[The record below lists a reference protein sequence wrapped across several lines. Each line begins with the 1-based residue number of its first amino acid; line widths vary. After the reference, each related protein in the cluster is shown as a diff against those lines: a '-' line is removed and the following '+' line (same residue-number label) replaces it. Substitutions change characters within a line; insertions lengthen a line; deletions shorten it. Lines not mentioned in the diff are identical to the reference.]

1 MDAGAGWPAS
11 EEIAVAAL
19 VSCTMAGPLRHRAR
33 LDVPDVSRVLGD
45 RAVAREL
52 PGAGYVQDCP
62 TRPSV
67 RVRIEPAELRVG
79 LEIGN
84 EIREMHVVVAAREQ
98 GVA

>member
-1 MDAGAGWPAS
+1 MDAGASWPAS

-19 VSCTMAGPLRHRAR
+19 VSCTMALRHRAR

-52 PGAGYVQDCP
+52 PGAGHVQDCP